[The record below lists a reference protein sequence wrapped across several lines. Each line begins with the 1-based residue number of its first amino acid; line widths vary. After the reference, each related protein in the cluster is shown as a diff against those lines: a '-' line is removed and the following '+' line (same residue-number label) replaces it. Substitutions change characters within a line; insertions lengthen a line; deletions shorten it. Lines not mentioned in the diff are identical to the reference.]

1 MTWSEA
7 WYIDDVQTRA
17 ETTDKKLN
25 NPENGTQN
33 KVHSTMDFL
42 AKFDWEENNS
52 SLVSDCIKEIQAD
65 PQLQIWFENL
75 LKSGISDDFINKIKH
90 ELEEN
95 RKAGLDEETL
105 KFLLT
110 SLIAETIEWW
120 FKIGSSTYV
129 ETLNNQTSQAEST
142 AENKEAT
149 AKNKEATDEDIVQM
163 VKEMGNICMNYR
175 DTLLEWHDDVKET
188 TEKKAKLVQQQLP
201 EETRNQLREKGYD
214 DDDINNYILLRV
226 TLNEVKWSH
235 DFDKNQVAQFESS
248 VNELS
253 TLDAILKG
261 LDNAC
266 NIPDTNLSSFSGRN
280 IAQTRTELFNED
292 IWNES
297 LRQAKQSN
305 LESRDYSDIF
315 PEMWEDELITK
326 YGNFLESPLKEFC
339 QQYQNNPNLKNTINN
354 LIDKQK
360 NYQSLT
366 EEEAQQLKSYR
377 DMISALN
384 SIKAWIEDDTKNM
397 MEELC
402 LISQIKWLSMCI
414 WEENDNEFNFNKARE
429 ILDDGNGMTI
439 NWHIDWVDFSV
450 RQNAQTNR
458 LQVNSKFIQS
468 KDKNSFDIGRNDNF
482 EDSPFIMPSQD
493 EIFAVI
499 SNVVKSDNNI
509 NEFESSSSYFENL
522 QDAIMWKMEWVYKD
536 TELAHHYITNKV
548 KWEKVVDS
556 SIWLINQI
564 NPAFDFSNTIN
575 QANNK
580 DLYPFFKILNFNIE
594 NSTTEE
600 KNKLNACINR
610 IWEIVSAYRAN
621 NWQENYVELKYPPI
635 IDNFLKNDTWLKEW
649 NHNEKFWLISELFSY
664 YSQKSRDPRA
674 NSEWSD
680 WAPSKMIINDL
691 YRDLFEFTSGGQS
704 EVAVTRH
711 NETREKNDR
720 KEADKILENL
730 YNSPLYGNSLS

>member
-1 MTWSEA
+1 MLEEEFSVDSSNNSNEQSESENQ
-7 WYIDDVQTRA
+7 IDRFSQTTKLLDK
-17 ETTDKKLN
+17 ELKDKKDTIL
-25 NPENGTQN
+25 
-33 KVHSTMDFL
+33 KVL
-42 AKFDWEENNS
+42 EEWG
-52 SLVSDCIKEIQAD
+52 LKEV
-65 PQLQIWFENL
+65 FENL
-75 LKSGISDDFINKIKH
+75 LLSEEGELCVMSLLESWNNEDEIKGIILANLPEWYAYNTASNEVVRTDIKKSVDYAWAMVTDADTEQARTDTEQSVESQESQNEYKIMMKAIWKRT
-90 ELEEN
+90 ELIEKYKQQN
-95 RKAGLDEETL
+95 LDEKTNEESENYQNVKDQL
-105 KFLLT
+105 
-110 SLIAETIEWW
+110 E
-120 FKIGSSTYV
+120 
-129 ETLNNQTSQAEST
+129 NNW
-142 AENKEAT
+142 
-149 AKNKEATDEDIVQM
+149 V
-163 VKEMGNICMNYR
+163 
-175 DTLLEWHDDVKET
+175 L
-188 TEKKAKLVQQQLP
+188 
-201 EETRNQLREKGYD
+201 NQLKESGHD
-214 DDDINNYILLRV
+214 EEFINNYILV
-226 TLNEVKWSH
+226 QTTLIELKSNPTNYEQS
-235 DFDKNQVAQFESS
+235 DISFFDKVVKS
-248 VNELS
+248 
-253 TLDAILKG
+253 

-266 NIPDTNLSSFSGRN
+266 NIPDTNLSSFSSEN
-280 IAQTRTELFNED
+280 IAQTRTELFNKD
-292 IWNES
+292 VWNDS
-297 LRQAKQSN
+297 LIRAKQSN
-305 LESRDYSDIF
+305 MDSRDYSDIF
-315 PEMWEDELITK
+315 PDMWEDELIAK
-326 YGNFLESPLKEFC
+326 YGNFLKSSLKEFC

-377 DMISALN
+377 EMISALN
-384 SIKAWIEDDTKNM
+384 SIKAGIEDNTKNM

-450 RQNAQTNR
+450 RQNAQTNC

-468 KDKNSFDIGRNDNF
+468 KDKNSFDIGRNDIF

-509 NEFESSSSYFENL
+509 NEFESQSSYFKNL

-704 EVAVTRH
+704 EVAVTRR
-711 NETREKNDR
+711 NEATEKND
-720 KEADKILENL
+720 KQTAYAILDL
-730 YNSPLYGNSLS
+730 WNSWLWG